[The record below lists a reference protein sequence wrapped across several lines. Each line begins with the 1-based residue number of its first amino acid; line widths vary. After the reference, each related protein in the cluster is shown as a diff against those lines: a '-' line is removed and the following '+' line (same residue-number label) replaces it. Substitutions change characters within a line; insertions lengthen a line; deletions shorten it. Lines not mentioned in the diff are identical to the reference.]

1 MIETC
6 LYGWQPIRG
15 PHSIIG
21 EFVCNI
27 VFGDPL
33 ALDKY
38 AALGFFENGDLIAG
52 VLFHNWHPESGVMEM
67 TAGSTSKRWLNR
79 RTLQQIMS
87 LVFDGFKNQLA
98 VMRVSE
104 RNQNMIRIARAYGF
118 SGTYIPRLRGRD
130 EGEFIFTLTDD
141 DWRNGRFFKA
151 SIDR

>member
-27 VFGDPL
+27 VFGDPM
-33 ALDKY
+33 ALDRY
-38 AALGFFENGDLIAG
+38 AALGFIEDGELIAG
-52 VLFHNWHPESGVMEM
+52 VLYHNWHPENGVIEM
-67 TAGSTSKRWLNR
+67 TAGATSKRWLNR
-79 RTLQQIMS
+79 RTVQQLMA
-87 LVFDGFKNQLA
+87 LAFDGFNNQLA

-104 RNQNMIRIARAYGF
+104 KNQSMIRIARAYGF
-118 SGTYIPRLRGRD
+118 SETFIPRLRGRD

-141 DWRNGRFFKA
+141 EWRSGRFFKA
-151 SIDR
+151 SQGR